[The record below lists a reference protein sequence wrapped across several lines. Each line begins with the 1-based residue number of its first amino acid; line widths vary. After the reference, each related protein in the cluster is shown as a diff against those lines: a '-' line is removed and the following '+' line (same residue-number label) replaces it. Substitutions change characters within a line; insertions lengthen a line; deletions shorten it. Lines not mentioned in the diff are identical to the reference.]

1 MSGHKVQAVDQL
13 SCVRPCLQVCSLASF
28 YLNDALKSKWGV
40 ELVEAADTAGLV
52 DKLVAG
58 DCIAGAHMHDVH
70 ACIYACGGGAHEGA
84 AASRRFGHAG
94 GCALSAIGCY
104 NWLSDSLHPRAC
116 RLPFFASRSR
126 VG

>member
-70 ACIYACGGGAHEGA
+70 ACTAYMAYMHAAEVPTRALPPVGGSATPA
-84 AASRRFGHAG
+84 AARCQR
-94 GCALSAIGCY
+94 
-104 NWLSDSLHPRAC
+104 
-116 RLPFFASRSR
+116 
-126 VG
+126 